1 MARDGSDLEYWM
13 YDDKGWKSYQAI
25 DWGNVDTYVENGW
38 LTERER
44 DLLHAYGSLM
54 ASPGGGDIGPETW
67 PEIGEAYD
75 KFQEY
80 IPDANYGGDYDPD
93 KNYFDS
99 LNNGSDL
106 ADEKAPEVS
115 DVPKAPDFGGHAGAG
130 ARANEVVVNQE
141 AMRQFAGV
149 AEKLRQLIVES
160 RDYVGG
166 VDVKPG
172 AFSKAYSLRTEV
184 NGKLKNGV
192 ETFMT
197 NAAATLFDIKETMTK
212 IAREYEDSEELNKLT
227 AEKIAPE
234 MAELYGSI
242 DNLKSSGNGGAQA

>member
-13 YDDKGWKSYQAI
+13 YDDQGWKSYQAI
-25 DWGNVDTYVENGW
+25 DWDSVDTYVEKGW
-38 LTERER
+38 LTEHER

-54 ASPGGGDIGPETW
+54 ASPATGEGHEKW

-75 KFQEY
+75 KFNEH

-93 KNYFDS
+93 KNYFDINS
-99 LNNGSDL
+99 NGSEL
-106 ADEKAPEVS
+106 ADDNAPEVAE
-115 DVPKAPDFGGHAGAG
+115 VPKAPDFGGHAGAG
-130 ARANEVVVNQE
+130 ARAREVVVNQE

-149 AEKLRQLIVES
+149 AEKLRQIIVES
-160 RDYVGG
+160 RDLVTK

-172 AFSKAYSLRTEV
+172 AFSTAYGLRSEV
-184 NGKLKNGV
+184 NGKLKSGV

-197 NAAATLFDIKETMTK
+197 NAAATLFDINETMNK
-212 IAREYEDSEELNKLT
+212 ISREYENSEELNKLT
-227 AEKIAPE
+227 AEKLAPE

-242 DNLKSSGNGGAQA
+242 DNLKSSGNGEAQA